1 MLLFVS
7 GEVLFLFWIVLI
19 KIILLIGLVGFVGL
33 VGLVGLVGFVGLL
46 IDLLCELKLLSV
58 FFGRLFYFLR
68 VNVGLWLGLFVVIE
82 FLCIKVMFLF

>member
-19 KIILLIGLVGFVGL
+19 KIILLIGFVGL